1 MKEILSAF
9 NYNGEPIACIPYG
22 NGHINTT
29 FKVKCRNGEKS
40 ALYILQQINNNIFPD
55 SDALMENIE
64 NVTSFLKTKIAE
76 KNGDILRETLNI
88 VKTKDGKNHFTDK
101 EGKSWRSYI
110 FIKDAVCYE
119 KIEKPE
125 DFYNCGYAF
134 GNFQNLLADF
144 PAEKLHE
151 IIPNFHNTP
160 VRYEAF
166 KKAVK
171 EDACG
176 RAGAVQKE
184 IEFVN
189 ARVKEMSALTDMLEK
204 GDIPL
209 RVTHNDTK
217 LNNCMFD
224 KESGKT
230 ICVIDLD
237 TVMPGLRAYDYG
249 DSIRF
254 GASTGA
260 EDEPDLSKVN
270 FSFPLFESYTNGF
283 FDACGE
289 TMTEKEAISL
299 PIGAKLMTLECGMRF
314 LTDYLDGDTYFKI
327 SRKEHNLDR
336 CRTQFKLVS
345 DMEAQWDKI
354 NEFVMREFKN
364 VKN

>member
-1 MKEILSAF
+1 MNDLISAF
-9 NYNGEPIACIPYG
+9 NYDGEPITCIPYG

-29 FKVKCRNGEKS
+29 FKVECRNGEKS

-55 SDALMENIE
+55 IDALMENIE
-64 NVTSFLKTKIAE
+64 NVTSFLKTKIAK

-101 EGKSWRSYI
+101 EGKNWRSYI
-110 FIKDAVCYE
+110 FIRDAVCYE

-189 ARVKEMSALTDMLEK
+189 ARAKEMSALTDMLEK
-204 GDIPL
+204 GEIPL

-260 EDEPDLSKVN
+260 EDEPDLSEVN
-270 FSFPLFESYTNGF
+270 FSFPLFESYTKGF

-354 NEFVMREFKN
+354 NEFVMREFKS